1 MSSAPTAATNGRAT
15 TRELYIAAAP
25 ARVYRA
31 FTERDELQRWFVTDA
46 GIELRPGGAYNLT
59 WGPGQR
65 VAGMVVELD
74 APRRFVW
81 DEDWVGGP
89 GVTRVSVELTPVE
102 HGVQLR
108 LRHEGF
114 GDGPAWDEQFASVE
128 RGWAAELEHLS
139 VYLEHGRVKRWPTEE
154 EAQ

>member
-1 MSSAPTAATNGRAT
+1 MGASTSTPTTCRFITRA
-15 TRELYIAAAP
+15 LYIAAAP
-25 ARVYRA
+25 ERVYRA
-31 FTERDELQRWFVTDA
+31 FTEREELERWFVTDA
-46 GIELRPGGAYNLT
+46 DIELRPGGAYNLN

-65 VAGMVVELD
+65 VAGMVVDID

-89 GVTRVSVELTPVE
+89 GVTRVSVELAPVE

-128 RGWAAELEHLS
+128 RGWAAELEHLR
-139 VYLEHGRVKRWPTEE
+139 VYLEHGRVKRWPPEG